1 LHKIAMEELKKP
13 EIVEEYKRNWKRLLL
28 LN

>member
-28 LN
+28 N